1 MHEMA
6 LAEGVLQIVEATIRD
21 QRCKKVILVRLDI
34 GELSHVEPDAL
45 RFCFEAVV
53 KGSKAEGAALEIK
66 RVPGRA
72 WCHDCA
78 SEVHLP
84 SLGMP
89 CPKCDGYKLQV
100 TGGED
105 MRVHDMEVE

>member
-6 LAEGVLQIVEATIRD
+6 LAEGVLQIVEDTIRD
-21 QRCKKVILVRLDI
+21 QTCKKVTQVRLNI

-53 KGSKAEGAALEIK
+53 KGSKAEGAALNII

-72 WCHDCA
+72 WCHDCGR
-78 SEVHLP
+78 EVHLP

-89 CPKCDGYKLQV
+89 CPDCGGYKLQV
-100 TGGED
+100 TGGEEL
-105 MRVHDMEVE
+105 RVHDMEVE